1 VFILRHHS
9 MPKADFCCDLSKP
22 GSWAETKI
30 GQCPLQG
37 HVLLPIITK
46 RAKPGL
52 VSGRNR
58 NLTAASNNIV
68 TPRSFVQSAVLPLL
82 LSLGCVILVTALLL
96 LLQQTMAASLVPIAY
111 LVPVIIAATRWGLW
125 PAALASIVSMAA
137 ADFFFFP
144 PLYSFQVDDPQEAI
158 DLLLFL
164 VVALVSS
171 KLASRLRQETETL
184 RRRER
189 DIHNLYDFSRRL
201 AACFTVPELVSAIEN
216 YLSQTLG
223 QRAVF
228 FAARSDGQLEPP
240 RSGSVPRVVNDNAIS
255 ADPPTLSVT
264 DAATQDLWLLRTV
277 ASETAILGVV
287 AINIGAGT
295 AEAIESGTRRAE
307 AILEEVSLT
316 LQRID
321 IEKAIEDA
329 RLRLQA
335 QLLRDAFHGTLSH
348 ELRTPLAAIRGSAS
362 VLDSIPLV
370 RKDDRTRLLVE
381 AISDEV
387 AELDNFIQNLLNA
400 TRVTAGGIT
409 PNLEWTDPRD
419 IVNGA
424 IKTRTSRLAAH
435 RIETE
440 FADELP
446 LVHVD
451 SGLIEESC
459 GQLLENAAKYSPS
472 GSTIRV
478 HVAHKQDD
486 VVLSISDQGVGITA
500 DEQPQL
506 GRRLFRS
513 RRHRATIPG
522 SGLGFWIASTFVG
535 ANGGTIDITSPGQ
548 GLGAT
553 ASIALPGSTMKQ
565 SEIAAA
571 SNE

>member
-1 VFILRHHS
+1 
-9 MPKADFCCDLSKP
+9 
-22 GSWAETKI
+22 
-30 GQCPLQG
+30 
-37 HVLLPIITK
+37 LPIITK
-46 RAKPGL
+46 RAKSGL
-52 VSGRNR
+52 SSGKDRNAI
-58 NLTAASNNIV
+58 LASDNVV
-68 TPRSFVQSAVLPLL
+68 TPESLLQTTVLPLL
-82 LSLGCVILVTALLL
+82 LSLGGVILVTALLL
-96 LLQQTMAASLVPIAY
+96 LLQQTVAASLVPIAY
-111 LVPVIIAATRWGLW
+111 LVPVIIAATRWGIW
-125 PAALASIVSMAA
+125 PATLASIVSMAA

-144 PLYSFQVDDPQEAI
+144 PLYSFQVEDPQEAI
-158 DLLLFL
+158 DLLLFF

-171 KLASRLRQETETL
+171 NLASRLRLETETL
-184 RRRER
+184 RQRER

-223 QRAVF
+223 RPAAF
-228 FAARSDGQLEPP
+228 FAAKSDGQLEPP
-240 RSGSVPRVVNDNAIS
+240 RSGPVPKVVSDNAIPAIS
-255 ADPPTLSVT
+255 TDQSIRSVT
-264 DAATQDLWLLRTV
+264 DTATQDVWLLRAV
-277 ASETAILGVV
+277 SSETAILGLV
-287 AINIGAGT
+287 AVNIGVGSR
-295 AEAIESGTRRAE
+295 ESLDSGTRRAE

-321 IEKAIEDA
+321 IEKAMEDA
-329 RLRLQA
+329 RLHLQA

-370 RKDDRTRLLVE
+370 QKDDRARSLVE

-419 IVNGA
+419 IVNAA
-424 IKTRTSRLAAH
+424 IKARSRRLEAH

-440 FADELP
+440 FADDLP

-472 GSTIRV
+472 GSTVLVRV
-478 HVAHKQDD
+478 TRKEDD

-513 RRHRATIPG
+513 QRHQATIPG
-522 SGLGFWIASTFVG
+522 SGLGFWIASIFVG

-553 ASIALPGSTMKQ
+553 ASITLPGSTMKQ
-565 SEIAAA
+565 SEMTAV